1 MDDGEG
7 VSWAQM
13 TSDHVRDGGCCLV
26 LREAEAC
33 AAEVGVLGNMF
44 TGAGKK
50 KMPPT
55 IQN

>member
-7 VSWAQM
+7 VSGAQM
-13 TSDHVRDGGCCLV
+13 TSDHVRGGGCCWV

-44 TGAGKK
+44 TGAGA
-50 KMPPT
+50 
-55 IQN
+55 